1 MGPVTASRVC
11 RAASGIPGSRVGA
24 LVTVVLLA
32 IPVGAA
38 AQFAVYPVSL
48 ELEATSGVAA
58 RNVTVENQG
67 SETLEVRVYAG
78 DYDRA
83 PTGDHRYFRF
93 GEHERTCAG
102 RLETFPD
109 QLALAPGERGEIRIR
124 MQPDSAVCWGVV
136 FVEKRTV
143 APTGLTMAQRIGVKV
158 LAEPAGLPRE
168 GRVLGVAADTTSE
181 PAALVAFEN
190 QGRAV
195 LDITGEVEVRDM
207 TGEVVGVVEAE
218 PFQVLPGRQRR
229 IRVPL
234 EGAALEPGRY
244 LLVAVLDLGADY
256 LAGGQAVL
264 EVPRP

>member
-1 MGPVTASRVC
+1 M
-11 RAASGIPGSRVGA
+11 
-24 LVTVVLLA
+24 TVVLLSTPGA
-32 IPVGAA
+32 AA

-48 ELEATSGVAA
+48 ELEATGRVAA
-58 RNVTVENQG
+58 RSVTVENQG
-67 SETLEVRVYAG
+67 SETLEVRIYPS

-83 PTGDHRYFRF
+83 PSGDHRYVRF
-93 GEHERTCAG
+93 GEHERSCSG

-109 QLALAPGERGEIRIR
+109 QLALGPGERGEIRIR
-124 MQPDSAVCWGVV
+124 MQPGSAVCWGIV

-158 LAEPAGLPRE
+158 LAEPDGLPRE

-190 QGRAV
+190 QGQAV

-207 TGEVVGVVEAE
+207 TGEVVGVAEAE

-229 IRVPL
+229 VRVPL
-234 EGAALEPGRY
+234 DGVALGPGRY
-244 LLVAVLDLGADY
+244 VLVAILDLGAEY
-256 LAGGQAVL
+256 LAGGQALL
-264 EVPRP
+264 EVPQP